1 MLLGGQRCDGNRAG
15 SRRSPLA
22 QSPPPSPPALKN
34 MRSTRPADPQRTGNS
49 GDVGPEELQLLSTCL
64 ESGQNGAPDPPL
76 CSRPCRSDARLAVD
90 PARHMQISHGIQK

>member
-64 ESGQNGAPDPPL
+64 ESGQNGAQT
-76 CSRPCRSDARLAVD
+76 RLSALV
-90 PARHMQISHGIQK
+90 PAGVTPASLSTLHVTCK